1 MTIVPDLDAPKLHYI
16 HSLLLLPD
24 SNKGQL
30 PIFTNSFFQFSM
42 NFLEWAVNYVLLI
55 ICWTTFFSFHQLNAI
70 IPECETSAEGSAEP
84 EEGNEDLS
92 TIDYNT
98 LNVLREESQ
107 TTETQEAA
115 PQEVSKELI
124 STCVTPTRVKTIQRV
139 LAQQDAKRHLCALR
153 LLTHFFT
160 KEELADSNTDGSHDK
175 RGLDSGKLNSL
186 KILVFSKFPASN
198 SEEKAKAWRVIKGK
212 INSKCRVAR
221 KSLKLPDSTPRSL

>member
-1 MTIVPDLDAPKLHYI
+1 MK
-16 HSLLLLPD
+16 
-24 SNKGQL
+24 
-30 PIFTNSFFQFSM
+30 
-42 NFLEWAVNYVLLI
+42 YVLLT
-55 ICWTTFFSFHQLNAI
+55 ICWITFFLFYQLNAI

-84 EEGNEDLS
+84 EGGNEDLS

-115 PQEVSKELI
+115 PQEVSEELI

-212 INSKCRVAR
+212 INSQVSSCPQIFKDAR
-221 KSLKLPDSTPRSL
+221 FYSTFIIISLMCAFWSKNSFVSPADDLGISITIFSIYFVW

>member
-1 MTIVPDLDAPKLHYI
+1 MTIFLIWTLQNCIIFKVYYCFQIQTRDNCQ
-16 HSLLLLPD
+16 SLLIHF
-24 SNKGQL
+24 S
-30 PIFTNSFFQFSM
+30 SFQFLAMSHEIRFVD
-42 NFLEWAVNYVLLI
+42 NLLNNLFFLFY
-55 ICWTTFFSFHQLNAI
+55 QLNAI

-84 EEGNEDLS
+84 EGGNEDLS

-115 PQEVSKELI
+115 AQEVSEELI

-153 LLTHFFT
+153 LVTHFFT

>member
-1 MTIVPDLDAPKLHYI
+1 MK
-16 HSLLLLPD
+16 
-24 SNKGQL
+24 
-30 PIFTNSFFQFSM
+30 
-42 NFLEWAVNYVLLI
+42 YVLLT
-55 ICWTTFFSFHQLNAI
+55 ICWITFFLFPQLNAI
-70 IPECETSAEGSAEP
+70 IPECETLAEGSAEP
-84 EEGNEDLS
+84 EGGNEDLS

-115 PQEVSKELI
+115 PQEVSEELI

-139 LAQQDAKRHLCALR
+139 LAQQDAKRDLCALR

-198 SEEKAKAWRVIKGK
+198 SEEKAKAWRVIKVSSCPQIFK
-212 INSKCRVAR
+212 VAR
-221 KSLKLPDSTPRSL
+221 FYSTFIIISLMCAFWSKNSFVSPADDLGISIIIFSIYFVW

>member
-1 MTIVPDLDAPKLHYI
+1 MYVAKIRLKICKTLYN
-16 HSLLLLPD
+16 HSGCEIRFVDNLLNNL
-24 SNKGQL
+24 
-30 PIFTNSFFQFSM
+30 
-42 NFLEWAVNYVLLI
+42 
-55 ICWTTFFSFHQLNAI
+55 FSFHQLNAI
-70 IPECETSAEGSAEP
+70 IPECETSAEGAVEP
-84 EEGNEDLS
+84 ERENEDLS

-107 TTETQEAA
+107 NTETPETA
-115 PQEVSKELI
+115 PQEVGEELI

-153 LLTHFFT
+153 LLTHFFS
-160 KEELADSNTDGSHDK
+160 KEELAESNTDGSHDK

-198 SEEKAKAWRVIKGK
+198 GEEKDKAWRIIKGK

-221 KSLKLPDSTPRSL
+221 KSLKLPDSTPPRSV